1 MYFVIASIDNITIT
15 QTSYRMDLAEK
26 RLEMYFEIVLG
37 QEPIGLH
44 LTYSDGG
51 FK

>member
-1 MYFVIASIDNITIT
+1 MDNIQIVNTN
-15 QTSYRMDLAEK
+15 YRLKVAEK
-26 RLEMYFEIVLG
+26 KVELYFDLVYG